1 VNFTDKPPHRP
12 WHQPATNERHSSF
25 QEKTVLQG
33 CKIAENGFEQPSTGW
48 TCGGSRQTLSYWWE
62 GSRVRTARGTTR
74 PSGAFKTLLTRAFFL
89 RKAQTLGLGLI
100 TATVRFRESTGRF
113 RQFGACRYFLLC
125 VVYSVQM
132 GRRYLHRHRLGQ
144 QKYVLVR
151 RKKKKTTP
159 LGRLLDDPTQGRYP
173 MQASGEKEFVRQH
186 TRHILYPQ
194 NWGKSKVGTSVCHA
208 WRRKAKALIG
218 RYASIYAMPTN
229 KSSLPP
235 WWLPLLRLRTAHL
248 RHGQHNI
255 SFSTCVAQRTHISAL
270 SILSTLRTGS
280 LTFMSSVTFIP
291 YTILSTASP
300 RCCGCCARLWGVA
313 NDCCGRRAAA
323 ARVDAGA
330 KVEAKPLFR
339 ITAAV
344 VRVNRAC
351 NIPPLAR
358 QRN

>member
-1 VNFTDKPPHRP
+1 MSRSDNCNSEISGEYGAL
-12 WHQPATNERHSSF
+12 PAIWRMSVLPALRSLLRADGKAILTPSS
-25 QEKTVLQG
+25 
-33 CKIAENGFEQPSTGW
+33 S
-48 TCGGSRQTLSYWWE
+48 
-62 GSRVRTARGTTR
+62 RTAKRC
-74 PSGAFKTLLTRAFFL
+74 
-89 RKAQTLGLGLI
+89 
-100 TATVRFRESTGRF
+100 
-113 RQFGACRYFLLC
+113 ACAE
-125 VVYSVQM
+125 
-132 GRRYLHRHRLGQ
+132 
-144 QKYVLVR
+144 KP
-151 RKKKKTTP
+151 TP
-159 LGRLLDDPTQGRYP
+159 RGRLLDDPTQGRYP